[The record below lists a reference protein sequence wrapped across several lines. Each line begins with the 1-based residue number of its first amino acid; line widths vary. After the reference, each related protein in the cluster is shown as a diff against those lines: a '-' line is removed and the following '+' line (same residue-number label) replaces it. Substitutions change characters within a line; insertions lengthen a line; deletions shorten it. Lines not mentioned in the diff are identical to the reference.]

1 MFKFGYPALLGTCR
15 LVQSLYWRLSCSSA
29 AKATPAHLQDCILH
43 RRKMEALIK
52 KSPASSLEEAGHI
65 PGNDLLSRGLSPNYH
80 RRGSVSLPG
89 SEWDRVVPL
98 RSGHQRPGVRWIIQ
112 PTNTRPL
119 ATKIRPLPDIH
130 VKNSIVCPAS
140 DLCILSVVVLGIPDS
155 RSRERR
161 NQAYRM
167 ISTGKLNPLLD
178 LHHQPINVVV
188 YHDPQGEFILGG
200 AWRLDAFSAYLFR
213 T

>member
-1 MFKFGYPALLGTCR
+1 MFGQGPRGVPGIYNPEQAEQR
-15 LVQSLYWRLSCSSA
+15 LLSCSRGTRNNPSEGPRQGRA
-29 AKATPAHLQDCILH
+29 RKRSSQKKRPAP
-43 RRKMEALIK
+43 
-52 KSPASSLEEAGHI
+52 SFEEAGQI
-65 PGNDLLSRGLSPNYH
+65 PGDDLLSRGLSPNYH

-98 RSGHQRPGVRWIIQ
+98 RSGHQRPGVGWIFRA
-112 PTNTRPL
+112 PNTRPL
-119 ATKIRPLPDIH
+119 ATMIRSLPDIH
-130 VKNSIVCPAS
+130 VKNSIVRSAS

-167 ISTGKLNPLLD
+167 ISTGKLNPLLN
-178 LHHQPINVVV
+178 LHYQPINVVV